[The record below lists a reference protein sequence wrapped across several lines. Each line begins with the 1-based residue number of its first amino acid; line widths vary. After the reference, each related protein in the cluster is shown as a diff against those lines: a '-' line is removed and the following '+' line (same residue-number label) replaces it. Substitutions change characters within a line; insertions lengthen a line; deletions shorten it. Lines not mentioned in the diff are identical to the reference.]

1 MAIDKQGDLSY
12 LRLLNVTSAPGPKM
26 REVTSKKHAD
36 ASSTK
41 DPPFTHASKTHSTK
55 LAPHQSVLTGEWLK
69 STGDL
74 RLKPRITTFQRS
86 RGIKSHTR
94 RRGWSSGWI
103 PGYLS
108 NRLVV
113 TTANLGYLAK
123 KKKTFSWWVCG
134 EKIWIYSTM
143 SHKSKK
149 TKSIGNH

>member
-1 MAIDKQGDLSY
+1 MWRARREQKWGQSLRKNMRMLHQPKIHLSP
-12 LRLLNVTSAPGPKM
+12 T
-26 REVTSKKHAD
+26 
-36 ASSTK
+36 
-41 DPPFTHASKTHSTK
+41 ASKTHSTK

-69 STGDL
+69 STGVL

-86 RGIKSHTR
+86 RGIKNHTR

-123 KKKTFSWWVCG
+123 KKKLADGYV
-134 EKIWIYSTM
+134 EKKYESTQPCLTNQ
-143 SHKSKK
+143 KK
-149 TKSIGNH
+149 LNPLVITKFPIFNCHLDT